1 MLKEIGYL
9 FCGDLWRDGATGQRS
24 RKRVPRLRQCRVPM
38 IGNAKSLALRNNVC
52 RQRFFFFADRQNGCL
67 FHPRQLAERAF
78 DFAQLDAISSD
89 FDLLV
94 TTTEELDCAI
104 WSVAAEIAG
113 AIPALVRERQ
123 KLLLATQGIVEIAFR
138 DPNAANP

>member
-1 MLKEIGYL
+1 MPPA
-9 FCGDLWRDGATGQRS
+9 FSFRRS
-24 RKRVPRLRQCRVPM
+24 PERLLV
-38 IGNAKSLALRNNVC
+38 S
-52 RQRFFFFADRQNGCL
+52 
-67 FHPRQLAERAF
+67 PRQLAERAF

-94 TTTEELDCAI
+94 ATTEELDCAI
-104 WSVAAEIAG
+104 WPVAGDRRCDTSARPG
-113 AIPALVRERQ
+113 AS

>member
-1 MLKEIGYL
+1 M
-9 FCGDLWRDGATGQRS
+9 Q
-24 RKRVPRLRQCRVPM
+24 
-38 IGNAKSLALRNNVC
+38 KSLALRNNVC

-94 TTTEELDCAI
+94 ATTEELDCAI
-104 WSVAAEIAG
+104 WPVAAEIAG

>member
-52 RQRFFFFADRQNGCL
+52 RQRFSFRRSPERL
-67 FHPRQLAERAF
+67 LVSPRQLAERAF

-94 TTTEELDCAI
+94 ATTEELDCAI
-104 WSVAAEIAG
+104 WPVAAEIAG

-123 KLLLATQGIVEIAFR
+123 NCCSLRRGSLK
-138 DPNAANP
+138 

>member
-1 MLKEIGYL
+1 MAQQGN
-9 FCGDLWRDGATGQRS
+9 
-24 RKRVPRLRQCRVPM
+24 VPASVCHAWRQCRVPM

-94 TTTEELDCAI
+94 ATTEELDCAI
-104 WSVAAEIAG
+104 WPVAAEIAG

>member
-1 MLKEIGYL
+1 MPPAFFL
-9 FCGDLWRDGATGQRS
+9 FRRS
-24 RKRVPRLRQCRVPM
+24 PERLLVSP
-38 IGNAKSLALRNNVC
+38 
-52 RQRFFFFADRQNGCL
+52 
-67 FHPRQLAERAF
+67 PPLAERAF

-94 TTTEELDCAI
+94 ATTEELDCAI
-104 WSVAAEIAG
+104 LPVAAEIAG

>member
-94 TTTEELDCAI
+94 ARPRN
-104 WSVAAEIAG
+104 S
-113 AIPALVRERQ
+113 
-123 KLLLATQGIVEIAFR
+123 IV
-138 DPNAANP
+138 PSGQ

>member
-1 MLKEIGYL
+1 MPP
-9 FCGDLWRDGATGQRS
+9 A
-24 RKRVPRLRQCRVPM
+24 
-38 IGNAKSLALRNNVC
+38 
-52 RQRFFFFADRQNGCL
+52 FFFFADRQNGCL

-94 TTTEELDCAI
+94 ATTEELDCAI
-104 WSVAAEIAG
+104 WPVAAEIAG

-123 KLLLATQGIVEIAFR
+123 NCCSLRRGSLK
-138 DPNAANP
+138 

>member
-1 MLKEIGYL
+1 MPPAI
-9 FCGDLWRDGATGQRS
+9 
-24 RKRVPRLRQCRVPM
+24 
-38 IGNAKSLALRNNVC
+38 
-52 RQRFFFFADRQNGCL
+52 FFVFSPIARTVAC

-94 TTTEELDCAI
+94 ATTEELDCAI
-104 WSVAAEIAG
+104 WPVAAEIAG